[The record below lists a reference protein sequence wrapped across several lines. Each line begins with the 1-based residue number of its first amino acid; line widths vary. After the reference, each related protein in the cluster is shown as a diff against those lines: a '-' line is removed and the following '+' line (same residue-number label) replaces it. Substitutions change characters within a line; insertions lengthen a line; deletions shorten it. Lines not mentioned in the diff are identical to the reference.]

1 MTKPANLRTVH
12 AYMEA
17 TMIKRLLPLLFILL
31 STPAYATAYYV
42 CDTTENTG
50 SDSNDGS
57 LSTPWLTMDKALA
70 EIDTLSGGD
79 TLSFCEG
86 FTGSSTADNI
96 IASTG
101 SCSNAT
107 PCTINTY
114 TPAGQDAGDDGVK
127 PTLTN
132 TTYDVLKFD
141 GAILEDGGYVFD
153 SLHLIGG
160 SSTDCVNIVDGFS
173 NLTLDTITYDSCAI
187 GVDIEV
193 VADEVSVNV
202 DVIDGTWTD
211 VADFGYRGSASRSV
225 VEGGTMTDVGN
236 SASDHAFLLQGIDT
250 SDFTIRNIN
259 ITDTAHV
266 STACSSPVIQGEGSF
281 RGLYFDEVHINETK
295 ATAAAECIG
304 ILLDPDFGAEAAN
317 FNYVLFSK
325 VTVAWPGANAIACS
339 NCTNITGEHNIII
352 GDATVTDAIKI
363 PYTTETTTSNYASFY
378 KTYIVL
384 IDNDTGR
391 TAINIDTAKGNLTK
405 NQVFL
410 NDTDD
415 VCWNINSTLTLD
427 DNICKNAVVGGLDDS
442 TNWTIN

>member
-1 MTKPANLRTVH
+1 MKSFLA
-12 AYMEA
+12 
-17 TMIKRLLPLLFILL
+17 LLIAVCFTT
-31 STPAYATAYYV
+31 SAYATDYYV
-42 CDTTENTG
+42 CDTAENTG

-86 FTGSSTADNI
+86 FTGTSTADNI

-101 SCSNAT
+101 SCDLAT
-107 PCTINTY
+107 PCTVTTY
-114 TPAGQDAGDDGVK
+114 TPAGQDAGDDGVL

-132 TTYDVLKFD
+132 TTNDVLKFD
-141 GAILEDGGYVFD
+141 GGVLEDGGYVFEN
-153 SLHLIGG
+153 LHLIGG

-202 DVIDGTWTD
+202 DVIDGTWTS
-211 VADFGYRGSASRSV
+211 VADIGYRGSSTRGRI
-225 VEGGTMTDVGN
+225 EGGTMTDVGN
-236 SASDHAFLLQGIDT
+236 SASDHAILLQGIDT
-250 SDFTIRNIN
+250 SDFTVKNIN

-266 STACSSPVIQGEGSF
+266 STACSSPVIEGQGSF
-281 RGLYFDEVHINETK
+281 RGLFFDEVHINETED
-295 ATAAAECIG
+295 TAAAACLG
-304 ILLDPDFGAEAAN
+304 ILLDADFGAEAAH

-325 VTVAWPGANAIACS
+325 VTVAWVATNAIACS
-339 NCTNITGEHNIII
+339 NCTNVTGEHNIII
-352 GDATVTDAIKI
+352 GDDAIEDAIKI
-363 PYTTETTTSNYASFY
+363 PYTTEAITSNYVSLY
-378 KTYIVL
+378 KSYIVL
-384 IDNDTGR
+384 KDNDTGR
-391 TAINIDTAKGNLTK
+391 TAINLDVSSGNLTK

-415 VCWNINSTLTLD
+415 VCWITNSSINLD
-427 DNICKNAVVGGLDDS
+427 DNICKNAVVGGLSDS